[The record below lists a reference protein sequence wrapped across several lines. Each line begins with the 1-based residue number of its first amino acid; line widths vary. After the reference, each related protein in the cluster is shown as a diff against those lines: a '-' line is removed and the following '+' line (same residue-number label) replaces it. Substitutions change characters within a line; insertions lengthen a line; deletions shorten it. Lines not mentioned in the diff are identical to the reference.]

1 MVEGLNFLTIF
12 RTRETGNTIRKKSKI
27 KMGVTRQF
35 FAIEEKNRLWSSKQT
50 RNHRQP
56 MIALYTLEQPNTSVG
71 THHRQ

>member
-1 MVEGLNFLTIF
+1 
-12 RTRETGNTIRKKSKI
+12 
-27 KMGVTRQF
+27 MGVTKQF